1 MMMAIL
7 ATLMMAILAMLMM
20 MLMIAHEESMG

>member
-1 MMMAIL
+1 MMAIL

-20 MLMIAHEESMG
+20 MLMMAHEESMG